1 MTNQRQRPLFFAA
14 IAIAAIWLL
23 AWGGYTVAKNSKMTA
38 EKLRAYAQSV
48 DLRRLSGKDRA
59 AAINTLAAK
68 LNALSADER
77 QQARMEGVWERWF
90 EQMTEEEK
98 SAFIEATMP
107 TGFKQMLTAFEQL
120 SEDKRR
126 RAIGE
131 ALKRLRETQDN
142 LRETGQSPGLTA
154 TNRPPAITPD
164 MEKRVREIGLKT
176 FYSESS
182 AQTKAELAPILE
194 ELQRLME
201 SGAIARGGPR

>member
-1 MTNQRQRPLFFAA
+1 MINQRQRPLLFAA
-14 IAIAAIWLL
+14 VALAAVWLL

-48 DLRRLSGKDRA
+48 DLSRLSAKERA

-68 LNALSADER
+68 LNALSAEER
-77 QQARMEGVWERWF
+77 QQARMEGVWQRWF

-98 SAFIEATMP
+98 GAFIEATMP
-107 TGFKQMLTAFEQL
+107 NGFKQMLTAFEQL

-131 ALKRLRETQDN
+131 ALKRLKEVRDN
-142 LRETGQSPGLTA
+142 LRETGQSPPATG
-154 TNRPPAITPD
+154 TNRTPVITPE

-194 ELQRLME
+194 ELQRMME

>member
-1 MTNQRQRPLFFAA
+1 MLNQRQRPLLFAA
-14 IAIAAIWLL
+14 IGIAGVWLL
-23 AWGGYTVAKNSKMTA
+23 AWGGYTIAKNSKMTA

-48 DLRRLSGKDRA
+48 ELSRLSGKERA
-59 AAINTLAAK
+59 DALNKLAAK

-77 QQARMEGVWERWF
+77 QQARLEGAWERWF

-98 SAFIEATMP
+98 ATFVEATMP
-107 TGFKQMLTAFEQL
+107 KGFKQMLTAFEQL
-120 SEDKRR
+120 SEDRRR

-131 ALKRLRETQDN
+131 ALKRIKEAREN
-142 LRETGQSPGLTA
+142 LRESGQAPTA
-154 TNRPPAITPD
+154 TFTNRPPAITPE

-194 ELQRLME
+194 EMQRLME
-201 SGAIARGGPR
+201 SGAIGRGGPR